1 MSKAG
6 QARTDYKIRPFVRY
20 TGLDPVSSKTNR
32 RDSDT

>member
-6 QARTDYKIRPFVRY
+6 HARTDYKIRPHVRH